1 MLPEEGR
8 SENAFR
14 ELRPCTFSLRDPQ
27 LGLDTEPSPII
38 PNNRDD
44 NPDNKATHEARVV
57 CSGLSDGTRMMHDAQ
72 VAYSRYTATM
82 VNLHFVLIIWMP
94 LLGAAM
100 LALLTFADQHDDTVV
115 QIEQVIAATITV
127 NGVFVS
133 LVRPHTRAH
142 TFNKIETLVKVYLSG
157 WVTEDDAQRKLL
169 RTVYTLAQSHRTLC
183 GFFRSPFN
191 RGARRQSVVRSDASS
206 GPGIHVDSLHMRL

>member
-1 MLPEEGR
+1 MLPEEERG
-8 SENAFR
+8 ENAFR

-27 LGLDTEPSPII
+27 SEPGTEQ
-38 PNNRDD
+38 
-44 NPDNKATHEARVV
+44 ATHEARVV
-57 CSGLSDGTRMMHDAQ
+57 CSGLSDGTQMMHDAQ
-72 VAYSRYTATM
+72 VAYSRYTTTM

-100 LALLTFADQHDDTVV
+100 LALLTFADQHDDAVV
-115 QIEQVIAATITV
+115 QIEQVIAATIVV
-127 NGVFVS
+127 NGVFVN

-157 WVTEDDAQRKLL
+157 WVTEDEPRRKLL
-169 RTVYTLAQSHRTLC
+169 RTVYTLAESHRTLC

-191 RGARRQSVVRSDASS
+191 RRARRQSVVRSDLSS
-206 GPGIHVDSLHMRL
+206 RPGVHLDSLHMQL